1 MNVRTL
7 GDGDPTLAVVACLHG
22 DELCGKRA
30 IDRLLD
36 AEPAVSAPV
45 SLVVANEPAVEAG
58 VRFLEQDLNRAF
70 PGDPDG
76 DTRESRLAAELLTA
90 LDGTPV
96 LDLHATVSQADP
108 FALVH
113 DLTPATAELARATGV
128 DHVVDVSYVAGGLIS
143 HVPGVA
149 VECGLKGTDEATENA
164 VEILE
169 RVLACTDVLDG
180 DCRETDPELFEI
192 VDVVEGG
199 DWEFLGT
206 NFERVEAGES
216 YARRGGERRNAAEPF
231 TPVLMSTDGYEEI
244 LGYRARRRGRV
255 SDLVDANGPA

>member
-30 IDRLLD
+30 VDRLVD
-36 AEPAVSAPV
+36 AGPSVSAPV
-45 SLVVANEPAVEAG
+45 SLVIANEPAVDAG
-58 VRFLEQDLNRAF
+58 VRYLDEDLNRAF

-76 DTRESRLAAELLTA
+76 DTRESRLAADLLA
-90 LDGTPV
+90 ELDGTPV

-113 DLTPATAELARATGV
+113 DLTPTTARLARATGV
-128 DHVVDVSYVAGGLIS
+128 DRVVDVSYVAGGLIS

-149 VECGLKGTDEATENA
+149 VECGLKGTDEAAATA
-164 VEILE
+164 SVILE
-169 RVLACTDVLDG
+169 SVLACTGVTDG
-180 DCRETDPELFEI
+180 DCRESDPEVFEI
-192 VDVVEGG
+192 FSVVEGG

-206 NFERVEAGES
+206 NFERVDEGER
-216 YARRGGERRNAAEPF
+216 YARGDDGDLRAEEPF
-231 TPVLMSTDGYEEI
+231 YPVLMSTDGYEDI
-244 LGYRARRRGRV
+244 LGYRARRRGRA
-255 SDLVDANGPA
+255 SELVDAGESP